1 MTYHEVDGESE
12 IWGYLLRWRK
22 GRHRERE
29 LLGGDGKFEGVDGGR
44 EEGDDVAKML

>member
-12 IWGYLLRWRK
+12 IRGYLLRWRK
-22 GRHRERE
+22 GRHKERE
-29 LLGGDGKFEGVDGGR
+29 LLGGDGKFEGGR